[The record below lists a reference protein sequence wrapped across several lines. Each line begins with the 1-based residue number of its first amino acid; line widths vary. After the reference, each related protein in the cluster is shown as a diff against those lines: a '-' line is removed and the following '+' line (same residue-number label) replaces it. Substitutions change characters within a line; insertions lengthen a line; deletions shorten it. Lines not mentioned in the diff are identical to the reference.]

1 MVTPHQWSVMLLF
14 GVSVDVAQVGPVIP
28 VLLAVPVETEQWYQH
43 VTGQR
48 VKRGRRFKTSLT
60 SGTGVKI
67 ATHTIMYIADK
78 SMKRRKKLVIL

>member
-1 MVTPHQWSVMLLF
+1 
-14 GVSVDVAQVGPVIP
+14 VDVAQVEPVIP
-28 VLLAVPVETEQWYQH
+28 VLLVVPVEMEQWYQL

-48 VKRGRRFKTSLT
+48 VKRRQLFKTSLT

-78 SMKRRKKLVIL
+78 GMKKRKKLVIL